1 MINCT
6 RNEIH
11 FRNIF
16 HIGSY
21 TDSTGLRI
29 VREHV
34 AQFIT
39 KRDGYTADPDRI
51 FLTSGGA
58 TAIKVGNSQ
67 LRPQATSRYPSKRRR
82 LGAKRD
88 LTSQLTLPRTNGN
101 EAG

>member
-1 MINCT
+1 MINCI
-6 RNEIH
+6 RNEIN

-21 TDSTGLRI
+21 TDSTGLRM

-39 KRDGYTADPDRI
+39 KRDGYTADPDSI

-67 LRPQATSRYPSKRRR
+67 PRPQATSRYPSERRR
-82 LGAKRD
+82 LGTKRD
-88 LTSQLTLPRTNGN
+88 VTSHLTLPRTNGN

>member
-6 RNEIH
+6 RTEIN
-11 FRNIF
+11 FRNIL
-16 HIGSY
+16 HVGSY

-39 KRDGYTADPDRI
+39 KRDGYTADPDSI

-67 LRPQATSRYPSKRRR
+67 LCP
-82 LGAKRD
+82 
-88 LTSQLTLPRTNGN
+88 
-101 EAG
+101 